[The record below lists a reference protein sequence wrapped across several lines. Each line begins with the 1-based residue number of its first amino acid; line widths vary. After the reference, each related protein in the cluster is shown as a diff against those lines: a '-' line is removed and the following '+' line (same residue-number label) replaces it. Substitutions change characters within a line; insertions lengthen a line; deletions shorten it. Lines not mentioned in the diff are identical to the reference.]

1 MIVKVVL
8 GTMQT
13 AKKLVNIAEH
23 ISCDVELC
31 SGRYVVNAKSM
42 LGVLSMPGLK
52 VGELH
57 IHTDEEN
64 ECNRILE
71 QLIENGLLADTSDAA
86 KESLYDIT
94 TFGEILIDFTCQGKN
109 SEGQNLFA
117 QNPGGAPANVA
128 VAASRLGAHTAFI
141 GKAGNDMH
149 GNYLKSVLEEKQVE
163 TKGMILDD
171 SYFTT
176 LAFVNVKEN
185 GDRSFSFARKPGAD
199 TKIQKEEVDIEIL
212 DKTQIFHVGS
222 LSLTDQPA
230 RDTTLY
236 AIRRAR
242 EKGSII
248 SYDPNYRVSLWQDKG
263 TAKSQMRSLIPYT
276 DIMKISDEETE
287 LLTGK
292 ESPEEAAAVLFQEGV
307 KVAVVTLGSNGA
319 YLYCKEGGVHVPGF
333 VSEAIDTNGAGDSF
347 WGGFL
352 YCISKSGKR
361 PEDFS
366 IEELKDY
373 VRFGNAVASLCV
385 EKKGAIPAMPELAQ
399 VKERLER

>member
-1 MIVKVVL
+1 MVAKVIL
-8 GTMQT
+8 GTMQN

-42 LGVLSMPGLK
+42 LGVLSMPGFK

-71 QLIENGLLADTSDAA
+71 QLLENGLLADTSDAA
-86 KESLYDIT
+86 KRSLYDIT
-94 TFGEILIDFTCQGKN
+94 TFGEILIDFTWQGVN
-109 SEGQNLFA
+109 ADGQTLFA
-117 QNPGGAPANVA
+117 QNPGGA
-128 VAASRLGAHTAFI
+128 RTAFI

-149 GNYLKSVLEEKQVE
+149 GNFLKSVLEKEQVE

-171 SYFTT
+171 AYFTT
-176 LAFVNVKEN
+176 LAFVNVGEN
-185 GDRSFSFARKPGAD
+185 GERSFSFARKPGAD
-199 TKIQKEEVDIEIL
+199 TRIQKEEMDIEIL
-212 DKTQIFHVGS
+212 DRTQIFHVGS
-222 LSLTDQPA
+222 LSLTEQPA

-236 AIRRAR
+236 AIRRA
-242 EKGSII
+242 KKNGSII
-248 SYDPNYRVSLWQDKG
+248 SYDPNYRASLWKDEE
-263 TAKSQMRSLIPYT
+263 TAKEQMCSLIPYA

-287 LLTGK
+287 LLTG
-292 ESPEEAAAVLFQEGV
+292 EVSPEKAASILFQKGI
-307 KVAVVTLGSNGA
+307 KIAVVTLGSKGA
-319 YLYCKEGGVHVPGF
+319 YLYCREGGVHIPGF
-333 VSEAIDTNGAGDSF
+333 VSEAVDTNGAGDSF

-352 YCISKSGKR
+352 YCISKAGKQ
-361 PEDFS
+361 PEQFTM
-366 IEELKDY
+366 EELKDY

-399 VKERLER
+399 VKERMER